1 MNIGYIFI
9 VYLNMPFRWCITHA
23 DPLTRSK
30 LELYMAAI
38 GSPSNLHRNT
48 IDGATGSL

>member
-23 DPLTRSK
+23 DPLTRSEVIK
-30 LELYMAAI
+30 ICGGYWTVI
-38 GSPSNLHRNT
+38 KTP
-48 IDGATGSL
+48 